1 MSSFSVTVERLDIV
15 EHPNADALE
24 LARVGAYHA
33 VVRRGEYQTGD
44 LAIYIPEQAL
54 LPEVLVDEL
63 GLTGRLAGPDSNRVK
78 AVRLRGELSQ
88 GIVCRPVALTDQQL
102 AEAHSTRADM
112 AQTLGI
118 TKWVPVPPSS
128 FDGQLV
134 SAPDFMPWIDIENIK
149 RFPDIFTHGEPV
161 HVTEKLH
168 GTACAVTWDGLSGLM
183 VSSKGLGGKYA
194 AIVETATNVYWR
206 AARANNLDQVCA
218 QIAARFGAHRV
229 GLYGEVYGPGGFG
242 FLWWFRAAVPLTNAL
257 VVGRNPVPNL
267 CTEHRKKPKGG
278 PGIQDLHYGL
288 QAPAFA
294 CFDAR
299 VLTPDSP
306 EARWLERDEL
316 AAVTNG
322 LCDIVPTL
330 YEGPYDYE
338 ALAVLAEGTETVSG
352 STAHL
357 REGLVIRATPERYG
371 PQGRAIAKLVSAAYL
386 TRKGGT
392 EFE

>member
-229 GLYGEVYGPGGFG
+229 GLYGEVYGPG
-242 FLWWFRAAVPLTNAL
+242 
-257 VVGRNPVPNL
+257 
-267 CTEHRKKPKGG
+267 
-278 PGIQDLHYGL
+278 IQDLHYGL